1 MNTNNTK
8 NKKTIS
14 LSSRLQRVI
23 LGIVLIVTVSF
34 LISVYIITE
43 KERRDYAV
51 RESESV
57 LRTLSGNVRT
67 DIDNY
72 KELSRL
78 IMTESRLV
86 SFLRAD
92 MEEVDISMI
101 NDARYGI
108 MDILNVTEGIDTVI
122 VMREDLTMF
131 GTNRFTYTYDTE
143 AIRKNEWRQD
153 IYDRNGA
160 AVVSLNTNGIA
171 KKAGDKPLV
180 TIGRAIYDIN
190 SQKRLGIMLMNIKAG
205 NFDKMLFDLRSN
217 DICVLGE
224 DGSYLA
230 GNKDY
235 TEYFDKSFLS
245 NEIVHKP
252 VVVNGKGVLIS
263 GLKVADTP
271 IVLLR
276 VSNVGNEGIPFRVI
290 YVLLFLLV
298 VFVVLAFYTGAFIR
312 KNITDPV
319 FLLSSAMEK
328 NRSSGQLDKIDVE
341 VSSSE
346 LGLLESDYNNM
357 IDHVNELIDRLM
369 ENEKTLQKAEM
380 RVLQEQIKPHFLYNS
395 IETIGFLA
403 LDAGADN
410 VHDALETMGSFYRN
424 FLSKGG
430 RNIPLSTEVKIVKDY
445 LALQKLR
452 YGDIID
458 DEYEVAPDTENCIVP
473 KLILQ
478 PLVENSIYHGIR
490 LKGEKGL
497 ISIKSYRDD
506 EALHIIVRDTGV
518 GMRQDQITKIL
529 SFEKKDRPAEADESF
544 GLWGTIERIRIYTGY
559 KDAVR
564 IRSEVGEFTEIEI
577 IIPGD
582 GMGQPDMKEDP
593 YKDPGDMKA
602 GAQNEQKTIQS
613 NDN

>member
-1 MNTNNTK
+1 MNNFSK

-14 LSSRLQRVI
+14 LSLRLQRVI
-23 LGIVLIVTVSF
+23 LGIVLIVTISF
-34 LISVYIITE
+34 LIAMYILTE
-43 KERRDYAV
+43 RERRDYAV
-51 RESESV
+51 RESESI
-57 LRTLSGNVRT
+57 LKTLSSNIST
-67 DIDNY
+67 DIDNF

-92 MEEVDISMI
+92 VNKVDISMI

-108 MDILNVTEGIDTVI
+108 MDILNVTEGVDTVI
-122 VMREDLTMF
+122 VMREDMIML
-131 GTNRFTYTYDTE
+131 GTNRFTYTYDSE
-143 AIRKNEWRQD
+143 AIAEMGWRSD
-153 IYDRNGA
+153 IYNGKGA
-160 AVVSLNTNGIA
+160 AVVSLNSNGIA
-171 KKAGDKPLV
+171 KKAGDRKV
-180 TIGRAIYDIN
+180 ITIGRAIYDID
-190 SQKRLGIMLMNIKAG
+190 SQERNGIMLMNIKPVI
-205 NFDKMLFDLRSN
+205 FDNMLFGLRYN
-217 DICVLGE
+217 DICIMGE
-224 DGSYLA
+224 DGTFLA
-230 GNKDY
+230 GNRGYAD
-235 TEYFDKSFLS
+235 YFDESFLS
-245 NEIVHKP
+245 KKIIHKTM
-252 VVVNGKGVLIS
+252 VVDGRGVLVS
-263 GLKVADTP
+263 GCRVKDTP
-271 IVLLR
+271 IVIFR
-276 VSNVGNEGIPFRVI
+276 VSNFGKEGIPFRAI

-298 VFVVLAFYTGAFIR
+298 ILVCLAVYSGSVIR
-312 KNITDPV
+312 KHITDPV
-319 FLLSSAMEK
+319 FELSSAMEK
-328 NRSSGQLDKIDVE
+328 NRASGQLDKIDVE

-346 LGLLESDYNNM
+346 LELLENDYNNM
-357 IDHVNELIDRLM
+357 IDHVNELIERLM

-410 VHDALETMGSFYRN
+410 VHEALETMGSFYRN

-452 YGDIID
+452 YGDIIE
-458 DEYEVAPDTENCIVP
+458 DEYDVTPDTENCIVP

-497 ISIKSYRDD
+497 ISIKSFRSETD
-506 EALHIIVRDTGV
+506 LHIIVRDTGV
-518 GMRQDQITKIL
+518 GMNKDQIDKIL

-559 KDAVR
+559 QDAVR

-577 IIPGD
+577 IIPGLI
-582 GMGQPDMKEDP
+582 KE
-593 YKDPGDMKA
+593 
-602 GAQNEQKTIQS
+602 EL
-613 NDN
+613 

>member
-1 MNTNNTK
+1 MNTNTTK

-14 LSSRLQRVI
+14 LSLRLQRVI

-34 LISVYIITE
+34 LISVYIITD

-57 LRTLSGNVRT
+57 LRTLSSNVRS
-67 DIDNY
+67 DIANY

-78 IMTESRLV
+78 IMTENRLV

-92 MEEVDISMI
+92 MDEVDISMI
-101 NDARYGI
+101 NDARYGV

-131 GTNRFTYTYDTE
+131 GTNRFTYTYDSD
-143 AIRKNEWRQD
+143 AIRQTEWRQD
-153 IYDRNGA
+153 IYDKNGA

-171 KKAGDKPLV
+171 QKAGDKPLV

-205 NFDKMLFDLRSN
+205 NFDNMLFDLGSN

-230 GNKDY
+230 GNRDY
-235 TEYFDKSFLS
+235 AQYFDESFLS
-245 NEIVHKP
+245 REIVHKP
-252 VVVNGKGVLIS
+252 VVVNGKGTLIS
-263 GLKVADTP
+263 GLLVADTP

-276 VSNVGNEGIPFRVI
+276 VSSVGNEGIPFRVI
-290 YVLLFLLV
+290 YVLLSLLV

-328 NRSSGQLDKIDVE
+328 NRSSGQLEKIDVE

-357 IDHVNELIDRLM
+357 IDHVNELIGRLM

-458 DEYEVAPDTENCIVP
+458 DEYDVAEDTQSCIVP

-497 ISIKSYRDD
+497 ISIKSFLAGQ
-506 EALHIIVRDTGV
+506 ALHIVVRDTGV
-518 GMRQDQITKIL
+518 GMSGEQITRIL

-577 IIPGD
+577 VIPREIEVGV
-582 GMGQPDMKEDP
+582 
-593 YKDPGDMKA
+593 KD
-602 GAQNEQKTIQS
+602 E
-613 NDN
+613 

>member
-1 MNTNNTK
+1 MNNTKK

-34 LISVYIITE
+34 LIAVYIITE

-57 LRTLSGNVRT
+57 LRTLSSNVRT

-92 MEEVDISMI
+92 MNDVDISMI

-131 GTNRFTYTYDTE
+131 GTNRFTYTYDSDI
-143 AIRKNEWRQD
+143 IRKTAWRQD
-153 IYDRNGA
+153 IYNMNGA
-160 AVVSLNTNGIA
+160 AIVSLNTNGIA
-171 KKAGDKPLV
+171 KKTGDKPLV

-190 SQKRLGIMLMNIKAG
+190 SQKRLGIMLMNIKAA
-205 NFDKMLFDLRSN
+205 NFDKMLFDLGSN
-217 DICVLGE
+217 DICILGE

-230 GNKDY
+230 GNMDY
-235 TEYFDKSFLS
+235 AKYFDESYLS
-245 NEIVHKP
+245 KEIVHTPKAIG
-252 VVVNGKGVLIS
+252 GKMALIS
-263 GLKVADTP
+263 GCQVADTP
-271 IVLLR
+271 IVLLK

-290 YVLLFLLV
+290 NVLLLLLV
-298 VFVVLAFYTGAFIR
+298 VLVALAFYTGIFIR

-319 FLLSSAMEK
+319 FMLSSAMEK
-328 NRSSGQLDKIDVE
+328 NRSSGELNKIDVD

-346 LGLLESDYNNM
+346 MILLESDYNNM
-357 IDHVNELIDRLM
+357 IDHVNELISRLM

-410 VHDALETMGSFYRN
+410 VHEALETMGSFYRN

-430 RNIPLSTEVKIVKDY
+430 RVIPLSTEVKIVKDY
-445 LALQKLR
+445 LALQNLR

-458 DEYEVAPDTENCIVP
+458 DEYDIEPFTENAIVP

-497 ISIKSYRDD
+497 ISIKSFKEDD
-506 EALHIIVRDTGV
+506 GLHIIVRDTGV
-518 GMRQDQITKIL
+518 GMTDEQITRIL

-544 GLWGTIERIRIYTGY
+544 GLWGTIERIRIYTGN
-559 KDAVR
+559 KDAVK
-564 IRSEVGEFTEIEI
+564 IRSEVGEFTEVEI
-577 IIPGD
+577 IIP
-582 GMGQPDMKEDP
+582 
-593 YKDPGDMKA
+593 
-602 GAQNEQKTIQS
+602 
-613 NDN
+613 